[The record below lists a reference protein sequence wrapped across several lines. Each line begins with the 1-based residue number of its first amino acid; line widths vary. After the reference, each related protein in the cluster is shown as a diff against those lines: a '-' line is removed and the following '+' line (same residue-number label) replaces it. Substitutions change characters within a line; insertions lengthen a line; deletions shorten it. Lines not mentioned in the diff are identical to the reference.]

1 MTTSSNTT
9 SGTEANNTAAPQTG
23 QVLVWDLWVRVTHWL
38 LVLTVAGAWATR
50 KLPGD
55 WFQLHTWLG
64 YSTFVLVTTRL
75 AWGFV
80 GTRHARFSQF
90 VRGPGAIRRYVS
102 SLLAGRAVPT
112 AGHNPLG
119 ALSVLILLG
128 LLLGQASTGLFA
140 SDADVFEYG
149 PLAGYVATATSR
161 AVTGWHEEIAEI
173 MLVFIGLHVL
183 VVLAHLLVKRE
194 NLIWPMLTGRKSA
207 DQVPAGEGIAGSRLW
222 LALIIVALSG
232 MALAWAVRSAPVAEP
247 AYLF

>member
-9 SGTEANNTAAPQTG
+9 SGTEANNTAAPQAE

-64 YSTFVLVTTRL
+64 YSTFVLVVTRL

-90 VRGPGAIRRYVS
+90 VRGPGAIWRYVTG
-102 SLLAGRAVPT
+102 LLAGRVVPT

-119 ALSVLILLG
+119 ALSVLVLLG
-128 LLLGQASTGLFA
+128 LLLGQASTGLFS

-149 PLAGYVATATSR
+149 PLAGYVATETSR

-183 VVLAHLLVKRE
+183 VVLAHLVVKRE
-194 NLIWPMLTGRKSA
+194 NLIRPMFTGRKSA

-222 LALIIVALSG
+222 LALIIVVLLG
-232 MALAWAVRSAPVAEP
+232 VALAMAVRSAPLAEP
-247 AYLF
+247 SYLF

>member
-9 SGTEANNTAAPQTG
+9 SGTQANNTAAPPTG
-23 QVLVWDLWVRVTHWL
+23 QVLVWDLWLRVTHWL

-64 YSTFVLVTTRL
+64 YCTFVLVVTRL

-90 VRGPGAIRRYVS
+90 VRGPGTIWRYVA
-102 SLLAGRAVPT
+102 SLLAGRVAPT

-119 ALSVLILLG
+119 ALSVLLLLG
-128 LLLGQASTGLFA
+128 LLLGQASTGLFS

-149 PLAGYVATATSR
+149 PLAGYVAAETSR
-161 AVTGWHEEIAEI
+161 AVSGWHHEMAEI

-183 VVLAHLLVKRE
+183 VVLAHLVVKRE
-194 NLIWPMLTGRKSA
+194 NLIWPMFTGRKSA

-222 LALIIVALSG
+222 LALIIVVLLAL
-232 MALAWAVRSAPVAEP
+232 ALAWAVRSAPVTEP
-247 AYLF
+247 TFF